1 MKTKALIS
9 CAVTAQLICVF
20 VFAYA
25 KSRSFHN
32 EAQLPLRFIF
42 QTMVPLGFLL
52 QPSSPLLLV
61 QLSLSFSCSAAGAAA
76 VLIKEDADST
86 FIKNVNF
93 DLQGTF

>member
-1 MKTKALIS
+1 MQKAGFLITRLN
-9 CAVTAQLICVF
+9 CLCV
-20 VFAYA
+20 Y
-25 KSRSFHN
+25 
-32 EAQLPLRFIF
+32 IF